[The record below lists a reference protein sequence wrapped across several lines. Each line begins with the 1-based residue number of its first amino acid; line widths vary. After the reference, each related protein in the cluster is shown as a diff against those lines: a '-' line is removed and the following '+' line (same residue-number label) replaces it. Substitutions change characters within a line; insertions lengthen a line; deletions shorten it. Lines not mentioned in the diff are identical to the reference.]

1 MVVPVHGMFYEHLLS
16 VKVLKRVKGVPFFF
30 CLGRYKS
37 TLDKT
42 QRGWWNAWINERRMV
57 RGRAEKKTIKTKHG
71 RGAIKDRKKNGDILA
86 VCGKAKSIIS
96 AFVFI
101 WKGLP
106 QQWIWQILKLDAISD
121 ATPKVFVSP
130 PGTEPDLS
138 LSWMCE
144 PLSGEIIKHC
154 KLCSTLRLPMH

>member
-106 QQWIWQILKLDAISD
+106 QQALHSEFGRFW
-121 ATPKVFVSP
+121 
-130 PGTEPDLS
+130 
-138 LSWMCE
+138 SWM
-144 PLSGEIIKHC
+144 PFLMQPPRY
-154 KLCSTLRLPMH
+154 LCLLQGQNLIYRLAERVNHLVVK